1 MKKVI
6 FETKGALD
14 LRAFDTFG
22 INSKPNSTNPF
33 GYFGTGLKYAVAVLL
48 REGCKVT
55 LLTDKKQY
63 RFFAGEMV
71 FRDKKFEQCFYERK
85 EPWGIRYVSR
95 GKIQLPFTLELG
107 KNWKLWQAYRELFSN
122 TLDEG
127 GTAYVSEDSP
137 ESAKDKTYWVV
148 EGDNFAEEHERRFT
162 HTFLPEGHSSGQDY
176 GVQILPRESDAIYYR
191 GVRVYQLEKKAR
203 CTYNIFSKLEL
214 TEDRTAKDFWQV
226 LTAIKSALLT
236 TDDESILERALNVEG
251 KEYLESSFDF
261 SNQWLR
267 PSASFVYISGISSNY
282 SARKYSLTFDSD
294 WINAQQG
301 LHYTLRMAHALQEDD
316 FDAFHDL
323 VRDNKEDFINLLLRI
338 KSADWHPDAE
348 NITIE
353 KEETN
358 VSFVSF

>member
-137 ESAKDKTYWVV
+137 EPAKDKTYWVV

-162 HTFLPEGHSSGQDY
+162 HTFLPESHSSGQDY

-191 GVRVYQLEKKAR
+191 GVRVYQLEEKAK

-236 TDDESILERALNVEG
+236 TDDESILKRALNVEG
-251 KEYLESSFDF
+251 KEYLENSFDF
-261 SNQWLR
+261 SNHWLR
-267 PSASFVYISGISSNY
+267 PSASFTYISGISSNY
-282 SARKYSLTFDSD
+282 SARKYSRTFDSD

-316 FDAFHDL
+316 FNAFHDL

-358 VSFVSF
+358 ELF